1 MAKTSIEKQEAKL
14 RELNQK
20 IKDEKRKIEQRLGK
34 QIINQAHLDYADL
47 SNDQIKAISKKVA
60 DVLNNQQDNKF

>member
-34 QIINQAHLDYADL
+34 QIINQTHLDYADL

-60 DVLNNQQDNKF
+60 DVLNNQQDNQF

>member
-34 QIINQAHLDYADL
+34 QIINQAQLDYADL
-47 SNDQIKAISKKVA
+47 SNEKIKAISKKVA